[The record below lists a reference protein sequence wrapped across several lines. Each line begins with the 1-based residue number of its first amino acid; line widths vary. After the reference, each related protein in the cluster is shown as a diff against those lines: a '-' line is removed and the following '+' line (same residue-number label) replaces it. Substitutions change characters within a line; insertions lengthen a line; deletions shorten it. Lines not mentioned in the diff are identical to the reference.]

1 MCHKYVAQVCALHTY
16 VCKLQRNI
24 AEGKLKCVRQW
35 IMKSSEWAQKEQ
47 MHSQFSRFKGKFFW
61 PLATLTD
68 VVIEQQFYF
77 QVI

>member
-1 MCHKYVAQVCALHTY
+1 
-16 VCKLQRNI
+16 
-24 AEGKLKCVRQW
+24 
-35 IMKSSEWAQKEQ
+35 MKSSEWAQKEQ